1 MAKAKKNR
9 ADLAAE
15 RYSIPIDGAHAAD
28 ALVNELFDSLDPRDK
43 QTLLWMGMGMAAVRK
58 NDRGVQRDGVA

>member
-1 MAKAKKNR
+1 MAKAKKNPT
-9 ADLAAE
+9 DLAAE
-15 RYSIPIDGAHAAD
+15 RYNIPIDGAHAAD

-58 NDRGVQRDGVA
+58 NNRQTNQDGVA